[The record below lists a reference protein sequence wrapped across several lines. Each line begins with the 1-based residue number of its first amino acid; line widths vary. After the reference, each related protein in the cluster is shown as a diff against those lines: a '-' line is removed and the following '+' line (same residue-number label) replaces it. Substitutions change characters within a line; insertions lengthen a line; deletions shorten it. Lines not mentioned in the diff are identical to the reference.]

1 MFDGIIIHKGI
12 IHQILLKAKMKFKD
26 KDEYFKQDI
35 RWNHKTIEYYMQ
47 LDGSVLESYHRIV

>member
-26 KDEYFKQDI
+26 KDEYFNNK
-35 RWNHKTIEYYMQ
+35 M
-47 LDGSVLESYHRIV
+47 ES